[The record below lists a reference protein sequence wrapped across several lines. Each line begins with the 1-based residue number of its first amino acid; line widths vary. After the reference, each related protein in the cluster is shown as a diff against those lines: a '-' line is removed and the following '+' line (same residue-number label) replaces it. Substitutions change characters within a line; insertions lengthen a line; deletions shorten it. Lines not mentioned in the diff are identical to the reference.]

1 MICYRAVRCV
11 IMVFK
16 KIFGSGGGGGD
27 APRKDEI
34 DIEDYLNDLSVRDGK
49 IIESEDVTY
58 VKPLELDNDG
68 KGVGNVLAEL
78 EKSNIVVLNVKNLM
92 HNKTLLKSIVKD
104 LRDAC
109 VEMDGDIGR
118 ICEDKLLIVP
128 QGMRIVSKNG

>member
-1 MICYRAVRCV
+1 
-11 IMVFK
+11 MVFK
-16 KIFGSGGGGGD
+16 KFLGGGGGGGD

-49 IIESEDVTY
+49 IIESEDITY
-58 VKPLELDNDG
+58 VKPLALDNEG

-78 EKSNIVVLNVKNLM
+78 EKKNIVVLNVKNLM
-92 HNKTLLKSIVKD
+92 HNKTLLRGIVKD

-118 ICEDKLLIVP
+118 VSEDKLLIVP
-128 QGMRIVSKNG
+128 TGMRIVSKSE

>member
-1 MICYRAVRCV
+1 
-11 IMVFK
+11 MVFK
-16 KIFGSGGGGGD
+16 KLLGGGGGGGD
-27 APRKDEI
+27 GSRRGKEEI

-58 VKPLELDNDG
+58 VKPLELDSDG

-78 EKSNIVVLNVKNLM
+78 EKNNIVVLNVRNLL
-92 HNKTLLKSIVKD
+92 HNRALLKGIVKD

-118 ICEDKLLIVP
+118 ISEDKLLIVP
-128 QGMRIVSKNG
+128 SGVRIVSKNG

>member
-1 MICYRAVRCV
+1 MRNRLVRCE

-16 KIFGSGGGGGD
+16 KFLGGGGGGGD

-49 IIESEDVTY
+49 IIENEDITY
-58 VKPLELDNDG
+58 VKPLDLDNDG

-78 EKSNIVVLNVKNLM
+78 EKSNIVVLSIKNL
-92 HNKTLLKSIVKD
+92 HSNKTLLKSIVKD

-118 ICEDKLLIVP
+118 ISDDKLLIVP
-128 QGMRIVSKNG
+128 QGMRIVGKGG

>member
-1 MICYRAVRCV
+1 
-11 IMVFK
+11 MVFK
-16 KIFGSGGGGGD
+16 KFLGGGGGGGD

-49 IIESEDVTY
+49 IIENEDITY
-58 VKPLELDNDG
+58 VKPLDLDNDG

-78 EKSNIVVLNVKNLM
+78 EKSNIVVLSIKNL
-92 HNKTLLKSIVKD
+92 HSNKTLLKSIVKD

-118 ICEDKLLIVP
+118 ISDDKLLIVP
-128 QGMRIVSKNG
+128 QGMRIVGKGG

>member
-1 MICYRAVRCV
+1 
-11 IMVFK
+11 MVFK
-16 KIFGSGGGGGD
+16 KFLGGGGGGGD

-58 VKPLELDNDG
+58 VKPLDLDNDG

-78 EKSNIVVLNVKNLM
+78 EKSNIVVLNVKNLL
-92 HNKTLLKSIVKD
+92 HNKTLLKGIVKD

-118 ICEDKLLIVP
+118 ISEDKLLIVP
-128 QGMRIVSKNG
+128 TGYRIVSKNG

>member
-1 MICYRAVRCV
+1 
-11 IMVFK
+11 MVFRK
-16 KIFGSGGGGGD
+16 LLSGGGGGD
-27 APRKDEI
+27 DGFSSEEI

-58 VKPLELDNDG
+58 VKPLDLDSDG

-78 EKSNIVVLNVKNLM
+78 EKNNVVVLNVKALM
-92 HNKTLLKSIVKD
+92 HNRTLLKGIVKD

-118 ICEDKLLIVP
+118 VSDDKLLVVP
-128 QGMRIVSKNG
+128 AGMRIVSKG

>member
-1 MICYRAVRCV
+1 MAF
-11 IMVFK
+11 M
-16 KIFGSGGGGGD
+16 KILGGGGGGGD

-49 IIESEDVTY
+49 IIENEDVTY
-58 VKPLELDNDG
+58 VKPLDLDGDG

-78 EKSNIVVLNVKNLM
+78 EKSNVVVLNVKSLL
-92 HNKTLLKSIVKD
+92 HNKSLLKSIIKD

-118 ICEDKLLIVP
+118 ISEDKLLVVP
-128 QGMRIVSKNG
+128 AGMRIVSKGN

>member
-1 MICYRAVRCV
+1 
-11 IMVFK
+11 MVFK
-16 KIFGSGGGGGD
+16 KFLGGGGGGGD

-58 VKPLELDNDG
+58 VKPLELDNEG

-78 EKSNIVVLNVKNLM
+78 EKKNIVVLNVKNLI
-92 HNKTLLKSIVKD
+92 HNKTLLRGIVKD

-118 ICEDKLLIVP
+118 VSEDKLLIVP
-128 QGMRIVSKNG
+128 TGMRIVSKNE

>member
-1 MICYRAVRCV
+1 
-11 IMVFK
+11 MVFK
-16 KIFGSGGGGGD
+16 KILGGGGGGGD
-27 APRKDEI
+27 GPRKDEI

-58 VKPLELDNDG
+58 VKPLDLDGDG

-78 EKSNIVVLNVKNLM
+78 EKSNIVVLNVKALL
-92 HNKTLLKSIVKD
+92 HNKTLLKGIIKD

-118 ICEDKLLIVP
+118 ISEDKLLIVP
-128 QGMRIVSKNG
+128 TGYRIVSKNG